1 MVHELTDL
9 ITLAAGEASG
19 QISLTLIHHHPTI
32 MHEPDGTPYELSTR
46 VESFGARIHTAQPE
60 QAAPMDWRFLFTCE
74 EHEFEQLVADWL
86 RIRRQAPE
94 ACNVYFGLRYARPSY
109 TETRLLLIAITA
121 EALHKGLVNSATL
134 SDEDLE
140 QFRGRAVDA
149 TLNGKQ
155 LKVTQKL
162 RATPTFRE
170 RAIDLANKP
179 DAEAVRQIIP
189 DIAAWAVR
197 LKDAR
202 NSLAHSGNEDGD
214 EDIFH
219 LEWVTSSLIA
229 LVLMAEL
236 GLSAETQRRA
246 ARDILSPPR

>member
-1 MVHELTDL
+1 
-9 ITLAAGEASG
+9 
-19 QISLTLIHHHPTI
+19 
-32 MHEPDGTPYELSTR
+32 
-46 VESFGARIHTAQPE
+46 
-60 QAAPMDWRFLFTCE
+60 MDWRFLFTCE
-74 EHEFEQLVADWL
+74 ERAFEQLVADWL

-140 QFRGRAVDA
+140 QFRGRSVDA
-149 TLNGKQ
+149 TLNDKQ

-162 RATPTFRE
+162 RTTPTFRE

-179 DAEAVRQIIP
+179 EAEAVRQIIP

-246 ARDILSPPR
+246 ARDILRPPR